1 MSRPGAIFPN
11 GKMPRTGDSSALDSA
26 EALGKAIRLRRKEL
40 RLTQGELAAVAGT
53 SLRFVSE
60 VERGKPTA
68 RLDGVLRLLAALG
81 LSLDVRPR

>member
-1 MSRPGAIFPN
+1 MHAPDDNPN
-11 GKMPRTGDSSALDSA
+11 LDSA
-26 EALGKAIRLRRKEL
+26 KALGQAIRLRRKEL
-40 RLTQGELAAVAGT
+40 RLTQSELAAVAGT

-81 LSLDVRPR
+81 LSFDVRPR

>member
-1 MSRPGAIFPN
+1 MDGPD
-11 GKMPRTGDSSALDSA
+11 DSSRVESA
-26 EALGKAIRLRRKEL
+26 KALGRAIRLRRNEL
-40 RLTQGELAAVAGT
+40 RLTQSELASVAGT

>member
-1 MSRPGAIFPN
+1 MATGRESSR
-11 GKMPRTGDSSALDSA
+11 LDSA
-26 EALGKAIRLRRKEL
+26 LALGEAIRSRRKEL
-40 RLTQGELAAVAGT
+40 RLTQSELAAAAST

-81 LSLDVRPR
+81 LSLHLRPR

>member
-1 MSRPGAIFPN
+1 MSDPVDI
-11 GKMPRTGDSSALDSA
+11 DSA
-26 EALGKAIRLRRKEL
+26 TTLGALIRARRREL
-40 RLTQGELAAVAGT
+40 ELTQSDLAGVANA

-81 LSLDVRPR
+81 IELKAERR